1 MTLAAP
7 RAPDERP
14 LEALVRA
21 AQADPAV
28 GAAPRRHLGEVS
40 ALLADALPAL
50 EEALARATAGPRP
63 LDEAARHL
71 VLAGG
76 KRVRP
81 LSALLVASACSGAPG
96 RALPLAAAAE
106 LVHSATLLHDDVID
120 EGEVRR
126 GRPASRV
133 RFGNLVSVLAGDWLL
148 VRALELVEQSGVPGT
163 MPDLLGTLQ
172 ALIGGEVA
180 QMEARGRD
188 DLGVDG
194 YLRIVEGK
202 TASLFA
208 FACRAGARSAGAR
221 PAVVD
226 AAGRF
231 GGHVGI
237 AFQIVDNVLDLEKEP
252 ERVGK
257 RLGADLGEGKTT
269 LPLALALTE
278 DASRLGA
285 LLPAAR
291 AGDAD
296 AAREVARLPSVR
308 RGCARARAYAA
319 DRSGAA
325 LRELGAL
332 PPSVARELLGAIVA
346 ELVDRRA

>member
-1 MTLAAP
+1 MTVAAA
-7 RAPDERP
+7 RVYDERP
-14 LEALVRA
+14 LESLARA
-21 AQADPAV
+21 AHDDPSV
-28 GAAPRRHLGEVS
+28 GPGPRRRLREV
-40 ALLADALPAL
+40 AELLADVLPKLEAALL
-50 EEALARATAGPRP
+50 VATEGPRP
-63 LDEAARHL
+63 LDEATRNL
-71 VLAGG
+71 VGAGG

-81 LSALLVASACSGAPG
+81 LTALLVANACGG
-96 RALPLAAAAE
+96 DTTRALPLAAAAE

-148 VRALELVEQSGVPGT
+148 VRALELVQESGVPGA
-163 MPDLLGTLQ
+163 MPDLLGTLR
-172 ALIGGEVA
+172 ALVGGEVA

-188 DLGVDG
+188 DLGVEG

-208 FACRAGARSAGAR
+208 FACRAGARSASAR
-221 PAVVD
+221 APVVE

-231 GGHVGI
+231 GSHVGI
-237 AFQIVDNVLDLEKEP
+237 AFQIVDDVLDLEGDP

-269 LPLALALTE
+269 LPLALALME
-278 DASRLGA
+278 DAARLAA

-291 AGDAD
+291 AGDAE
-296 AAREVARLPSVR
+296 AARQVARLPSVR
-308 RGCARARAYAA
+308 EGCARARAYAA
-319 DRSGAA
+319 ERSAA
-325 LRELGAL
+325 ARRELEAL
-332 PPSVARELLGAIVA
+332 PAGPARELLGGVVV